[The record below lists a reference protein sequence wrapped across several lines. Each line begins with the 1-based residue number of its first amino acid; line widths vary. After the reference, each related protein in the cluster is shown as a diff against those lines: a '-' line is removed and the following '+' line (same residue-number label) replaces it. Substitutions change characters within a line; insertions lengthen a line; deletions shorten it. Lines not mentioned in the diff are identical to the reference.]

1 MEKKE
6 IKKYLLIAVL
16 AVAVCVVVQNFDIVK
31 DIIKI
36 ALAALKPLFIGCV
49 MAYIFNIIMN
59 SFEKRYFPNQKTGFI
74 NTSRRPVC
82 LILSFAI
89 AIAVIMLIL
98 YIIIPEM
105 VNAIKLMYTALPPI
119 FVKYKDLAVDKLK
132 EYPDIQKELASIEID
147 TAAIAENVT
156 SGAYSLFS
164 SAITFIGAV
173 TSAVTNMVIGLI
185 FAIYLLLRKDKL
197 VNDIRRVMAATLSE
211 KYIRRVN
218 RFCSVAHET
227 FTNFFIGQFIEAII
241 IGTLTFIGAS
251 ILKLP
256 YAAMT
261 GTIVGVTALIPI
273 VGAFVGAGLSAFI
286 IFTESPQQAVVFLIF
301 LVVLQQFETNI
312 IYPKVV
318 GSSIGL
324 PGIWVLASVTLGGGL
339 FGVLGMMIGVP
350 LAATIYKLGFAKLE
364 RRETELGIEI
374 PLEEEKNTP
383 VRKQK
388 SEPVKS
394 VKRLK
399 SKKK

>member
-6 IKKYLLIAVL
+6 IKKYLLIAAL
-16 AVAVCVVVQNFDIVK
+16 AVAVFVVVQNFDIVK

-59 SFEKRYFPNQKTGFI
+59 FFEKRYFPNKKTGFA

-89 AIAVIMLIL
+89 AIAVIMMIL
-98 YIIIPEM
+98 YIIIPEI

-147 TAAIAENVT
+147 TSAIAENLT

-173 TSAVTNMVIGLI
+173 TSTITNMVIGLI

-197 VNDIRRVMAATLSE
+197 VNDSRRLMAATLSE
-211 KYIRRVN
+211 KSIRRVN
-218 RFCSVAHET
+218 HFCSVAHET

-241 IGTLTFIGAS
+241 IGSLTFIGAS

-301 LVVLQQFETNI
+301 LVILQQFETNI

-374 PLEEEKNTP
+374 PADEEKNTP
-383 VRKQK
+383 VKKQK
-388 SEPVKS
+388 NEPVKS
-394 VKRLK
+394 GKGLK